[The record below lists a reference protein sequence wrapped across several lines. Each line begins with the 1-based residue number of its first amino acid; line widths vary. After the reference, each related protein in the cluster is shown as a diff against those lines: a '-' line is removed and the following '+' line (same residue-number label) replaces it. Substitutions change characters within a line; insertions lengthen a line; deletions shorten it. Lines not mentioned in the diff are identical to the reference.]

1 MSVGFSHIGSR
12 KQSYAKCFSSLAPS
26 IKPPSAHQRKRWVG
40 VCGTCTKSCDSC
52 VAWLGGV
59 APVQSLVTLV
69 LLGSQKK
76 LYAIVEFV
84 YRESAL
90 RVLQHPD
97 TLHLHGKKL
106 VVKPRE
112 VKPLRRDERAK
123 EEEGSGVVKETSPP
137 LGSSPL
143 PCFVGGVRVPQE
155 AVAELQQATSVS
167 CLDAI

>member
-1 MSVGFSHIGSR
+1 M
-12 KQSYAKCFSSLAPS
+12 
-26 IKPPSAHQRKRWVG
+26 
-40 VCGTCTKSCDSC
+40 
-52 VAWLGGV
+52 
-59 APVQSLVTLV
+59 APVQGLVTLV

-97 TLHLHGKKL
+97 TLHLHGEKL

-123 EEEGSGVVKETSPP
+123 EEEGSGVMKETSPP
-137 LGSSPL
+137 LRSSLL
-143 PCFVGGVRVPQE
+143 PCFVGGVRVSQE

-167 CLDAI
+167 CLDAIQFLLCTHMYRNSFCFSTDPATTGSVVPSLSHACVSCGGSDLSLPHTTLCLP